1 MRGHRPPSR
10 RAVAVPDMAGDI
22 RFLVSTPPA
31 VPQLAVISSSGEKGG
46 GSSEGFGSIE
56 VRDRLQPHGRSLHC

>member
-46 GSSEGFGSIE
+46 GVA
-56 VRDRLQPHGRSLHC
+56 VRGLGALR